1 MTRAVVVVDVSATAA
16 QDVAVMMVD
25 AADVVV
31 MVVVVGTPRTVD
43 ATPTPPEVKAKAP
56 A

>member
-1 MTRAVVVVDVSATAA
+1 VTRAVVVVDVSATAA
-16 QDVAVMMVD
+16 QDVAVMMVE

-43 ATPTPPEVKAKAP
+43 TTPAPPEVKTP